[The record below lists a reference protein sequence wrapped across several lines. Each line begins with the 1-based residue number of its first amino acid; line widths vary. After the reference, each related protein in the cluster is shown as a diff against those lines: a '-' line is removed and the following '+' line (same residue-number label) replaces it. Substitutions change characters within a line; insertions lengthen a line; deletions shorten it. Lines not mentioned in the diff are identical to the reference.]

1 MEDNKKKPIM
11 NNSFKVLK
19 YQQGT
24 EVGYDEKVH
33 PWLFCKFEFEG
44 KEYDARLSVDVRVYP
59 DGYDDSYDM
68 ISKSTNLNIYYNQKS
83 VFKKHINNFE
93 YNPFTKEKFMNEID
107 EFCKKMHNVR
117 EMLEEIGNAIANKP
131 EVQRI
136 ANYWLKKGNELGE
149 NEEFFKQVAFGAN
162 VSFYNQLYTAFQ
174 NELGKIIY
182 NRFKDM
188 KKNTVKLDEN
198 ALNNIIAECI
208 KKVLNEGKCPKCGN
222 NPCTCKDDEELEEDK
237 CPKCG
242 NEPCTCENDKEL
254 EEGFLQNVAAGAKAF
269 MGKGMGNRP
278 QDAQQNGLNL
288 KNRWNAAKKNYN
300 MRGQVDE
307 IDKVIEFLSREVE
320 NGRINANT
328 TVAQLIGGKINNN
341 RFGALT
347 GMKANRMSQGAN
359 AINKLY
365 KEEE

>member
-24 EVGYDEKVH
+24 EVGYDKKVY
-33 PWLFCKFEFEG
+33 PWLFCEFEFEG
-44 KEYDARLSVDVRVYP
+44 KEYDAHLSVDVQVYP
-59 DGYDDSYDM
+59 DGYDDSYDI
-68 ISKSTNLNIYYNQKS
+68 ISESANLNIYYNQKS
-83 VFKKHINNFE
+83 VLNKHINNFE
-93 YNPFTKEKFMNEID
+93 YNPFTKEKFINEID

-131 EVQRI
+131 GVQRI

-149 NEEFFKQVAFGAN
+149 NEEFFKQVAVGAN
-162 VSFYNQLYTAFQ
+162 ASFYNQLYTAFQ

-198 ALNNIIAECI
+198 T
-208 KKVLNEGKCPKCGN
+208 LNEGKCPKCGN
-222 NPCTCKDDEELEEDK
+222 KPCTCKDDE
-237 CPKCG
+237 
-242 NEPCTCENDKEL
+242 EL